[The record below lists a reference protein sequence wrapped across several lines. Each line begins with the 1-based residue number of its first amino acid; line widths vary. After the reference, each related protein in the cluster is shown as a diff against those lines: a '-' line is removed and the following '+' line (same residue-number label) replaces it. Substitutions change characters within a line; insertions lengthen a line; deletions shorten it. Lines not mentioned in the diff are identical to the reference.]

1 MTPMKNLFHR
11 IATWLQSLFKGKGK
25 RLFVVAW
32 KAATDTALDRLN
44 DPDLQQ
50 AALACVRAAAA
61 KALHGD
67 DAWNEAWASFRA
79 HALAA
84 GKDWGRST
92 LETILQVT
100 YSRFKDSLLPAEN
113 STTVSTLP

>member
-1 MTPMKNLFHR
+1 MKALFTR
-11 IATWLQSLFKGKGK
+11 LAAWLKSLFQTKTK
-25 RLFVVAW
+25 RLFVLAW

-50 AALACVRAAAA
+50 AALVCVQAAAA

-67 DAWNEAWASFRA
+67 DAWDAAWADFKEYA
-79 HALAA
+79 IAV

-100 YSRFKDSLLPAEN
+100 YSRFKDSLQPADN
-113 STTVSTLP
+113 ATTTTTP

>member
-1 MTPMKNLFHR
+1 MKSLFIRLAAWLKNLFAR
-11 IATWLQSLFKGKGK
+11 KTK

-32 KAATDTALDRLN
+32 NAATGTALDRLN

-50 AALACVRAAAA
+50 AALVCVQAAAA
-61 KALHGD
+61 KALRGD
-67 DAWNEAWASFRA
+67 DAWAEAWASFRA

-113 STTVSTLP
+113 ATTVSTLP

>member
-1 MTPMKNLFHR
+1 MKALFIR
-11 IATWLQSLFKGKGK
+11 LATWLKSLFQTKGK

-32 KAATDTALDRLN
+32 KAATNTALDRLN

-61 KALHGD
+61 RALHGD
-67 DAWNEAWASFRA
+67 AAWDAAWAGFKDYA
-79 HALAA
+79 VAA

-100 YSRFKDSLLPAEN
+100 YSRFKDSLLPADN

>member
-1 MTPMKNLFHR
+1 MKALFTR
-11 IATWLQSLFKGKGK
+11 LATWLKSLFQTRTK
-25 RLFVVAW
+25 RLFVLAW

-44 DPDLQQ
+44 DPELQQ

-67 DAWNEAWASFRA
+67 DAWDAAWACFKDY
-79 HALAA
+79 ALAA

-92 LETILQVT
+92 LETILQIS
-100 YSRFKDSLLPAEN
+100 YERFKTTLRPADN
-113 STTVSTLP
+113 ATTINP